1 MFNKDKKGNNQKGK
15 LSVST
20 LVVMNIVAVVSLRGL
35 PAEAEYGLSSIFYYL
50 FAAVFFL
57 IPVALVAAE
66 LATGWPEKGGIFR
79 WVGEA
84 FGPKLG
90 FIAMVVM
97 WIETTVW
104 FPATLTFGAVSI
116 AFIEPNQLIA
126 ESISNNKFFILFIVL
141 AMFWI
146 ATFISL
152 RGLSSLTKVAK
163 WSGIFGTIVPAAFL
177 IVLGFAYYIAG
188 NTPEIPLAFDDIIP
202 NFSDFSNIVLA
213 ASIFLF
219 YAGMEMNAIH
229 VKEIDNPTQNYPK
242 AIILAAIGTVTIFV
256 LGTLAIAFVIPRSD
270 ISLTQ
275 SLLITYYD
283 IFKWAGLE
291 WMSSVVA
298 IMLSFGVF
306 AGIITWIAG
315 PSAGLLEVAKAGY
328 LPRWFQKVNK
338 NNMPANILFM
348 QALLVTALSSFLII
362 LPSVQAAYQILNQL
376 AVILY
381 LTIYLLMF
389 SSGIYLRYSQKDRP
403 RPYAIPGGRK
413 GMLII
418 AGMGFI
424 GSLIAFIFSFIPPAQ
439 IAIGNAYTFV
449 GSLVLLTLMF
459 IFIPNYIFNHRKD
472 SWQDPDSDF
481 APLSTQ
487 KGK

>member
-1 MFNKDKKGNNQKGK
+1 MFSHQKKTSSSKGK
-15 LSVST
+15 LTVST

-35 PAEAEYGLSSIFYYL
+35 PAEAEYGLSAIFYYL
-50 FAAVFFL
+50 FAAIFFL

-84 FGPKLG
+84 FGPKIG
-90 FIAMVVM
+90 FIAMFVM
-97 WIETTVW
+97 WVETAVW
-104 FPATLTFGAVSI
+104 FPATLTFGAVAI
-116 AFIEPNQLIA
+116 AFIEPDQLIA

-141 AMFWI
+141 SMFWV
-146 ATFISL
+146 ATFISY

-163 WSGIFGTIVPAAFL
+163 WSGIFGTIIPAAIL
-177 IVLGFAYYIAG
+177 IVLGFTYYLAG
-188 NTPEIPLAFDDIIP
+188 NMPQIPLSMGDIFP
-202 NFSDFSNIVLA
+202 DFSNFNNVVLA

-229 VKEIDNPTQNYPK
+229 VKEIDNPTKNYPK
-242 AIILAAIGTVTIFV
+242 AIILAALGTVIIFV
-256 LGTLAIAFVIPRSD
+256 LGTLAIAFIIPKSD

-275 SLLITYYD
+275 SLLITYFD
-283 IFKWAGLE
+283 IFKWAGIE

-298 IMLSFGVF
+298 IMLAFGVF

-328 LPRWFQKVNK
+328 LPRWFQKTNK
-338 NNMPANILFM
+338 NNMPTHILLL
-348 QALLVTALSSFLII
+348 QAVFVTILSSFLVI

-381 LTIYLLMF
+381 LIIYLLMF
-389 SSGIYLRYSQKDRP
+389 GSGIYLRFSQSSRP
-403 RPYAIPGGRK
+403 RPYSIPGGRV

-418 AGMGFI
+418 AGMGFL
-424 GSLIAFIFSFIPPAQ
+424 GAFIAFLFSFIPPAQ
-439 IAIGNAYTFV
+439 IAIGNSYTFV
-449 GSLVLLTLMF
+449 SALILLTLIF
-459 IFIPNYIFNHRKD
+459 IFIPHFIFNHRK
-472 SWQDPDSDF
+472 STWLDPLSNF
-481 APLSTQ
+481 APLSNQ
-487 KGK
+487 RKI